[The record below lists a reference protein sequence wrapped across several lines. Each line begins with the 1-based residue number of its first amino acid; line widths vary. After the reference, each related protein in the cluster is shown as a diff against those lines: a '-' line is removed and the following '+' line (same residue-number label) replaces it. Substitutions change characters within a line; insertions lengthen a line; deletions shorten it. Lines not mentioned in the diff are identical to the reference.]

1 MKARRLTARARRKQF
16 APEPTSLLVDQTL
29 RHLRLDETVKGMRA
43 MRAFDDVAGPRI
55 RARARAERL
64 RGHTLVVRVASSAW
78 SQELH
83 VLSAAILE
91 RLRAQPGGE
100 GIAELRFQVG
110 DVDAL
115 PSWQAEPAVVSTAKP
130 GHPSVPP
137 DLRGALAAIVDP
149 DLRERFAALLGR
161 ATVSPAKQT

>member
-1 MKARRLTARARRKQF
+1 MARRLTARARRKQL
-16 APEPTSLLVDQTL
+16 APEPTATLVDSTL

-43 MRAFDDVAGPRI
+43 MRAFEEVAGSRI

-64 RGHTLVVRVASSAW
+64 RGQTLFVRVASSAW

-91 RLRAQPGGE
+91 RLRALPGGE
-100 GIAELRFQVG
+100 GITELRFHVR
-110 DVDAL
+110 DVEAL
-115 PSWQAEPAVVSTAKP
+115 PAWQDPEPQAPPARR

-149 DLRERFAALLGR
+149 ELRERFAALLGR
-161 ATVSPAKQT
+161 ATVPPRR

>member
-1 MKARRLTARARRKQF
+1 MARRLTARARRKQLV
-16 APEPTSLLVDQTL
+16 PEPTSTLVDSTL
-29 RHLRLDETVKGMRA
+29 RYLRLDETVRGMRA
-43 MRAFDDVAGPRI
+43 MRAFDEVAGPRI

-64 RGHTLVVRVASSAW
+64 RGHTLVIRVASSAW

-83 VLSAAILE
+83 VLRAAILE
-91 RLRAQPGGE
+91 RLGRTAGGE
-100 GIAELRFQVG
+100 GISDLRFQVG

-115 PSWQAEPAVVSTAKP
+115 PEWGAEPATTSSAARP

-137 DLRGALAAIVDP
+137 DLRYALASILDP

-161 ATVSPAKQT
+161 ATVKP